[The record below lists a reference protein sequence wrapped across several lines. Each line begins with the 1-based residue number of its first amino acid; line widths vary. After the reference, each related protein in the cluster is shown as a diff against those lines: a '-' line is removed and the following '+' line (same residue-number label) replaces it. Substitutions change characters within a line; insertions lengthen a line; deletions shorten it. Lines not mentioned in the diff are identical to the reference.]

1 MGTTIHENG
10 TWDDTVI
17 CEIAMEDQVQAIL
30 FIPLAKSPIP
40 DTKIWRLE
48 GSSMYIMKS
57 DYKLLVQGKSDLQQA
72 LSNPMAFSEKDF
84 FLELWALQFSEK
96 IKITMREANNAT
108 HTLAKKEGQFSEGK
122 FWIEDAL
129 EEVEW
134 VAVIDR
140 SNCFSLY

>member
-1 MGTTIHENG
+1 MDPE

-17 CEIAMEDQVQAIL
+17 CKIATEDQVQAIL

-57 DYKLLVQGKSDLQQA
+57 DYKLLVQGKSDFQQA

-84 FLELWALQFSEK
+84 FSELWALQFSEK
-96 IKITMREANNAT
+96 IKITMWKFYNNFMSAYSNLNKRHISSYT
-108 HTLAKKEGQFSEGK
+108 LCPLYHTDQEFVDQL
-122 FWIEDAL
+122 L
-129 EEVEW
+129 
-134 VAVIDR
+134 
-140 SNCFSLY
+140 